1 MISLAEVRLWGK
13 TIGAIQ
19 WDGVK
24 QLGVFEYAP
33 EFLRSGIEL
42 SPLKMPLR
50 AGSYRFPELNTASF
64 MGLPGMLAD
73 ALPDKFGNL
82 LIDQWLIAQG
92 RDPSSF
98 NPVERLLYMGQRG
111 MGALEFAPATQRYVT
126 LTDSL
131 ELSEL
136 VGLANKALS
145 KKQSLAA
152 QLNDISGGAEGE
164 CSDDKYALQQII
176 AVGTSAGGARA
187 KAVIAWN
194 EKTGEV
200 RSGQCDLQ
208 SADLNQ
214 GFVHYLLKFDG
225 VGANAD
231 KELADPQGFTRIEYA
246 CYLMAVAAGIDMMPS
261 KLLEENG
268 RAHFMTVRFDRTPEG
283 KKLHMQT
290 LCGLAHYD
298 FNVAGGYSYEQCFRV
313 IRQLKLKDERQAL
326 EQQFRRM
333 VFNVMIRNQDD
344 HTKNI
349 GFLMNRRGEWSLS
362 PAYDVTYAFNPEG
375 DWTARHQMTING
387 KRDAFTLE
395 DLIACGQAADLR
407 SRAVRVVVDEM
418 REVVQGWSGFAAEA
432 GVSTA
437 WAQSLASTF
446 RFSLLSDLK

>member
-19 WDGVK
+19 WDNAK
-24 QLGVFEYAP
+24 QCGVFEYAP

-50 AGSYRFPELNTASF
+50 AGSYQFPELNYASF

-73 ALPDKFGNL
+73 VLPDKFGNL

-92 RDPSSF
+92 RDPRSF

-111 MGALEFAPATQRYVT
+111 MGALEFSPAAQRHTAPSVA
-126 LTDSL
+126 L

-136 VGLANKALS
+136 VGLANRALS
-145 KKQSLAA
+145 KKQSLDAH
-152 QLNDISGGAEGE
+152 LGGVGE
-164 CSDDKYALQQII
+164 DKQALQQII

-200 RSGQCDLQ
+200 RSGQCDLH
-208 SADLNQ
+208 SDDLTQ

-225 VGANAD
+225 VAANAD

-246 CYLMAVAAGIDMMPS
+246 CYLMAVAAGIEMMPS
-261 KLLEENG
+261 RLLEENG
-268 RAHFMTVRFDRTPEG
+268 RAHFMTARFDRTPEG

-313 IRQLKLKDERQAL
+313 IRQLKVNNERQAL

-362 PAYDVTYAFNPEG
+362 PAYDVTYAYNPEG
-375 DWTARHQMTING
+375 AWTANHQMTING
-387 KRDAFTLE
+387 KRDAFTFD
-395 DLIACGQAADLR
+395 DLLACGEAADLR
-407 SRAVRVVVDEM
+407 PRSVRALVDEI
-418 REVVQGWSGFAAEA
+418 RGVVLRWNEFAAEA
-432 GVSTA
+432 GIPSA

-446 RFSLLSDLK
+446 RLFN

>member
-1 MISLAEVRLWGK
+1 MISLAEVRLWGR

-19 WDGVK
+19 WDNAK

-42 SPLKMPLR
+42 SPLKMRLR
-50 AGSYRFPELNTASF
+50 AGAYRFPELNYVSF

-111 MGALEFAPATQRYVT
+111 MGALEFVPATQRHIV
-126 LTDSL
+126 SSQAL

-136 VGLANKALS
+136 VALANRALS
-145 KKQSLAA
+145 KKQSLAT
-152 QLNDISGGAEGE
+152 QLNKSGEE
-164 CSDDKYALQQII
+164 KHALQQII

-194 EKTGEV
+194 EETGEV

-208 SADLNQ
+208 STNLNRENPNQ
-214 GFVHYLLKFDG
+214 EHSNKGFVHYLLKFDG
-225 VGANAD
+225 VAANAD

-261 KLLEENG
+261 RLLEENG
-268 RAHFMTVRFDRTPEG
+268 RAHFMTQRFDRTSEG

-298 FNVAGGYSYEQCFRV
+298 FNVAGGYAYEQCFRV
-313 IRQLKLKDERQAL
+313 IRQLKLNDERLAL

-362 PAYDVTYAFNPEG
+362 PAYDVTYAYNPEG
-375 DWTARHQMTING
+375 DWTASHQMTVNG
-387 KRDAFTLE
+387 KRDDFTLD
-395 DLIACGQAADLR
+395 DLIACGEAADLR
-407 SRAVRVVVDEM
+407 SRSVRAIVDEVG
-418 REVVQGWSGFAAEA
+418 EVVQQWQAFAVEA
-432 GVSTA
+432 GVSSA
-437 WAQSLASTF
+437 WVQRLASTF
-446 RFSLLSDLK
+446 RIF

>member
-19 WDGVK
+19 WDNAR
-24 QLGVFEYAP
+24 QLGVFEYTP

-50 AGSYRFPELNTASF
+50 SGAYSFPELNYVSF

-111 MGALEFAPATQRYVT
+111 MGALEFVPATQRQVV
-126 LTDSL
+126 SSQAL

-136 VGLANKALS
+136 VALANRALS
-145 KKQSLAA
+145 KKQSLAT
-152 QLNDISGGAEGE
+152 QLNKSGEE
-164 CSDDKYALQQII
+164 KHALQQII

-194 EKTGEV
+194 EETGEV

-208 SADLNQ
+208 STDLNQ
-214 GFVHYLLKFDG
+214 GNKNPKNSQPGFVHYLLKFDG
-225 VGANAD
+225 VDANAD

-261 KLLEENG
+261 RLLEENG
-268 RAHFMTVRFDRTPEG
+268 RAHFMTQRFDRTPEG

-349 GFLMNRRGEWSLS
+349 GFLMNRRGQWSLS
-362 PAYDVTYAFNPEG
+362 PAYDVTYAYNPEG
-375 DWTARHQMTING
+375 DWTASHQMTING
-387 KRDAFTLE
+387 KRDGFTFD
-395 DLIACGQAADLR
+395 DLIACGEAADLR
-407 SRAVRVVVDEM
+407 SRSVRAIVDDVQ
-418 REVVQGWSGFAAEA
+418 EVVQQWRNFAVEA
-432 GVSTA
+432 GVSSA
-437 WAQSLASTF
+437 WAEKLASTF
-446 RFSLLSDLK
+446 RQF

>member
-1 MISLAEVRLWGK
+1 MISLAEVQLWGK

-19 WDGVK
+19 WDDAK

-50 AGSYRFPELNTASF
+50 AGAYRFPELNYASF

-73 ALPDKFGNL
+73 VLPDKFGNL

-111 MGALEFAPATQRYVT
+111 MGALEFAPAAQRFVAPST
-126 LTDSL
+126 EL
-131 ELSEL
+131 ELAEL

-145 KKQSLAA
+145 KKQDLETR
-152 QLNDISGGAEGE
+152 L
-164 CSDDKYALQQII
+164 SDVSEDKQALQQII
-176 AVGTSAGGARA
+176 AVGTAAGGARA

-200 RSGQCDLQ
+200 RSGQCDL
-208 SADLNQ
+208 SDKALYQ
-214 GFVHYLLKFDG
+214 GFVQYLLKFDG
-225 VGANAD
+225 VSGNAD

-261 KLLEENG
+261 RLLEENG
-268 RAHFMTVRFDRTPEG
+268 RAHFMTERFDRTADG

-313 IRQLKLKDERQAL
+313 IRQLKLNNERQAL

-333 VFNVMIRNQDD
+333 VFNVIIRNQDD

-362 PAYDVTYAFNPEG
+362 PAYDVTYAYNPEG
-375 DWTARHQMTING
+375 AWTANHQMTING
-387 KRDAFTLE
+387 KRDAFTFD
-395 DLIACGQAADLR
+395 DLLACGEAADLR
-407 SRAVRVVVDEM
+407 PRSVRALVAEVRGVVLRWNE
-418 REVVQGWSGFAAEA
+418 FAAEA
-432 GVSTA
+432 GIPST

-446 RFSLLSDLK
+446 RLFD